1 MTAAMDERSAMRARG
16 DAAQRLVVALDVP
29 DLAGALA
36 LVGRIGPGVQ
46 WYKVGLELFSA
57 AGPDAVRALVER
69 GRSVFLDL
77 KLHDIPTT
85 VARAA
90 RQAAR
95 LGAELIDL
103 HTVAGEEA
111 MRAAAESVAE
121 AARGGARPLLLGV
134 TVLTSAQ
141 HLDPGAAPLDPAGL
155 VRAAAAR
162 AEAARAAGLDGVVA
176 PAAALAEI
184 RARCGAAF
192 PVLTP
197 GIRPA
202 GAAAGDQRW
211 TATPAEALRAGAR
224 WLVVGRPVTGAPD
237 PARAAGAILDEIA
250 RAAAETGAPHPAAGE
265 APPRTP

>member
-1 MTAAMDERSAMRARG
+1 VTPANGFPAPDRPVSAAD
-16 DAAQRLVVALDVP
+16 RLVIALDVP
-29 DLAGALA
+29 DLREALA
-36 LVGRIGPGVQ
+36 LAARIGPEVL

-57 AGPDAVRALVER
+57 AGPEAVRALVGE
-69 GRSVFLDL
+69 GRRVFLDL

-90 RQAAR
+90 RQGAR

-103 HTVAGEEA
+103 HTAAGEEA
-111 MRAAAESVAE
+111 MRAAALAVREAE
-121 AARGGARPLLLGV
+121 PEEGKRPKLLGV

-141 HLDPGAAPLDPAGL
+141 RLDPGADRLDPAGL

-176 PAAALAEI
+176 PAAALEEI
-184 RARCGAAF
+184 RARCGAGF

-202 GAAAGDQRW
+202 GAARADQRW

-224 WLVVGRPVTGAPD
+224 WLVVGRPVTGAPE
-237 PARAAGAILDEIA
+237 PARAAAAILEEIA
-250 RAAAETGAPHPAAGE
+250 RAAGE
-265 APPRTP
+265 AEA